1 MMKYER
7 SVRKKLRGLFKYLD
21 SDNDGRITIDCL
33 LSGLA
38 KLYRDNTINGESIF
52 KGKHAAV
59 AAAVDGYQYD
69 EAIRSNDDTN
79 IGIGNGSVYT
89 IEKESESRQKNKIQS
104 DYCEYEIEELIRC
117 VPNADEYG
125 GITLKAFLQAEKS
138 LLPKLRFLKL
148 LQ

>member
-1 MMKYER
+1 MMQYER
-7 SVRKKLRGLFKYLD
+7 CVRKKLRALFKYLD

-89 IEKESESRQKNKIQS
+89 IEKESESRQRNKIQS

-125 GITLKAFLQAEKS
+125 GITLKAILQAEKS

>member
-1 MMKYER
+1 MMQYER
-7 SVRKKLRGLFKYLD
+7 CVRKKLCALFKYLD

-89 IEKESESRQKNKIQS
+89 IEKESESRQKTKIQS